1 MVLGVVG
8 IIAIATLGGWL
19 PGSEILDSFVRRV
32 RDLGPLGW
40 LLYALVYAACITLF
54 VPASVL
60 TLAAGAIYGLGLGV
74 AIVVV
79 GATLGASLSFLLAR
93 TFVRSRIEN
102 LVADNLRVLAL
113 DRAIAREGAKIVFL
127 VRLAPAFPFT
137 LSSYAFGLTGVS
149 TIGYVIA
156 SVLGMIPGTFGYVYL
171 GMAAAGAVSGGGV
184 VHTVLNIGGALVVV
198 AVTIFIARIA
208 NRAIREAGVED
219 GDAENLGPSEPPGE

>member
-1 MVLGVVG
+1 MALGVVG

-40 LLYALVYAACITLF
+40 LLYALAYAACITLF

-113 DRAIAREGAKIVFL
+113 DQAIAREGAKIVFL

-149 TIGYVIA
+149 TIGYVTA
-156 SVLGMIPGTFGYVYL
+156 SVVGMIPGTFGYVYL

-184 VHTVLNIGGALVVV
+184 VQTFLNFGGALVVV
-198 AVTIFIARIA
+198 AATIFIARIA

-219 GDAENLGPSEPPGE
+219 EGAENLDRPGPTEE